1 VRALFASGGEV
12 PDIEPR
18 ATPLADAVEA
28 LGFVAAAVVV
38 RQLGWTGTSPWRIIA
53 AISRG
58 LLLAPL
64 PGD

>member
-1 VRALFASGGEV
+1 LGAEVR
-12 PDIEPR
+12 DTEPR

-28 LGFVAAAVVV
+28 LGLAASAAV
-38 RQLGWTGTSPWRIIA
+38 RRLGWTGTSPWGIIA

-64 PGD
+64 PGG